1 MRKSLIVFLMLV
13 LSTLGACVTNP
24 ETGRSSFN
32 IVPEAT
38 EISMGAQ
45 AFAQVKSE
53 STESRDAKMID
64 VVQRVADRITA
75 VTGKNYDWEV
85 RLVESNQAN
94 AFVLPGGKIVIYT
107 GILPICETESGLAF
121 VMGHEVGHAIARHGG
136 QRMSSTMVV
145 QAGLQIADFS
155 FNDSAQKPMIMAALG
170 AGTQLGTLKYS
181 RVHESEADYMG
192 IRYMAKAGYD
202 PSVAPELWVRMG
214 QGGQRPPEILSTHPA
229 NETRTAELRAVM
241 KEAQALYQAAPKQYG
256 QGVDL

>member
-1 MRKSLIVFLMLV
+1 MHNRLAIFLLLL
-13 LSTLGACVTNP
+13 LSSLGACVTNP

-53 STESRDAKMID
+53 SVASRDAAMNA

-75 VTGKNYDWEV
+75 VTGKNYNWEV

-107 GILPICETESGLAF
+107 GILPICETEAGLAF

-136 QRMSSTMVV
+136 QRMSSTMAV
-145 QAGLQIADFS
+145 QLGLSAADFAFS
-155 FNDSAQKPMIMAALG
+155 NNAQRPMIMAAFG
-170 AGTQLGTLKYS
+170 AGAKLGTLKYS
-181 RVHESEADYMG
+181 RSHESEADLMG

-202 PSVAPELWVRMG
+202 PSVAPELWIRMG
-214 QGGQRPPEILSTHPA
+214 QGATQPPEFLSTHPA
-229 NETRTAELRAVM
+229 NETRTRDLRALM
-241 KEAQALYQAAPKQYG
+241 DEAQALYRDAPTKYG